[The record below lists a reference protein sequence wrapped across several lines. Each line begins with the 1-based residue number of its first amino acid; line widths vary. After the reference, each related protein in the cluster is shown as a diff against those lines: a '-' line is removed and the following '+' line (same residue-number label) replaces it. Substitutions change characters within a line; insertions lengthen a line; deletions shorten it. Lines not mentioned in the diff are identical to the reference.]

1 MMSNKVEKLQILIFF
16 ACFLESQSL
25 FSFAQSHNWKM
36 TCQIFRIGRILLQ
49 AVLLGIFFH
58 FFGLPAI
65 ERFEAR
71 EVRLLLHPKGR
82 VNKREIFGQA

>member
-1 MMSNKVEKLQILIFF
+1 MIR
-16 ACFLESQSL
+16 
-25 FSFAQSHNWKM
+25 
-36 TCQIFRIGRILLQ
+36 QIFTIGRILLQ

-71 EVRLLLHPKGR
+71 EVRQDP
-82 VNKREIFGQA
+82 FDTS